1 MRRNKSEPS
10 CRRSAS
16 TPQREVD
23 LRKPVAQ
30 FMEMIQRWPQRD
42 QFVGQM
48 DLSCKHAKKSQ
59 LPPEASAAARECSG
73 GGSIIPIGS

>member
-1 MRRNKSEPS
+1 
-10 CRRSAS
+10 
-16 TPQREVD
+16 
-23 LRKPVAQ
+23 
-30 FMEMIQRWPQRD
+30 MEMIQRWPQRD

-73 GGSIIPIGS
+73 GGSIIPIRQLNTKAVPVLRAGIQVPHVHLCFFLH